1 MTGSLNV
8 FSMIGLFDDPDGSE
22 EKNRL
27 GLALTSINESDDPA
41 YEHEDSPD
49 PSDERNDS
57 DKGEQEHYKSLVCIE
72 SEIIGTLS
80 VNISAEVCNDNTID
94 AEHYGNDSEHLI
106 AGINRCIQ
114 RM

>member
-27 GLALTSINESDDPA
+27 GLALTCINESDDPA

-57 DKGEQEHYKSLVCIE
+57 DKGEQEHYKSLICIE